1 MAKRKKK
8 KAPAFDP
15 EHIAELTEY
24 KGIGPATAKALLTE
38 YKTPDEVYKIGA
50 PELQEAFGEK
60 KGDNIFEAIHG
71 EDAPK
76 KDQRPSDRGRKPKY
90 TEELGEAI
98 AEQYS
103 QGEATIKEIMEH
115 HNLTERIFFYW
126 QEENLHFFQLIKN
139 ASQARNS
146 RKKEMALNGM
156 KMLLQGHEYTE
167 QSTEAKPVRDA
178 EGNEKKVIQKTVLTR
193 KFVPP
198 NAGMIIFTLCNLEP
212 AQWKSVQHIK
222 HETGPEIPPYDFSD
236 FSDDELEEFERLS
249 AKAQKSE

>member
-1 MAKRKKK
+1 MAKKKTKDK
-8 KAPAFDP
+8 KLDPA
-15 EHIAELTEY
+15 HITELTEY
-24 KGIGPATAKALLTE
+24 KGVGPATARKLLTA
-38 YKTPDEVYKIGA
+38 YKTPDKVYKVGQ
-50 PELQEAFGEK
+50 PELQELLGEK
-60 KGDNIFEAIHG
+60 TGEKVFVAIHG

-76 KDQRPSDRGRKPKY
+76 KDQRPSDMGRKPIY
-90 TEELGEAI
+90 SEALGLEI
-98 AEQYS
+98 AEQYAE
-103 QGEATIKEIMEH
+103 GEATIKEIMEH

-139 ASQARNS
+139 AKQARNS

-193 KFVPP
+193 KFIPP

-212 AQWKSVQHIK
+212 GQWKSVQHIK
-222 HETGPEIPPYDFSD
+222 HETGPEIPPYDFSE
-236 FSDDELEEFERLS
+236 FTDDELEEFERLS
-249 AKAQKSE
+249 AKAQASE